1 MNQTTTIE
9 PLQSLGTSPGKLR
22 AYADN
27 VVVVLE
33 TPPDVTASGLHLPQN
48 RQERRTGAR
57 RARVVAVGPGH
68 SRPSGVFI
76 PTQVKEG
83 ETVLVDAMAGQDYT
97 MDLTVPRHN
106 KAVEWGDARGQF
118 RIVRED
124 EILGVVEQ
132 EAA

>member
-1 MNQTTTIE
+1 MNQTTNQD
-9 PLQSLGTSPGKLR
+9 PLATLSSTRGKLR

-33 TPPDVTASGLHLPQN
+33 PLPDQTASGLHLPQN

-57 RARVVAVGPGH
+57 RARVVAAGPGH
-68 SRPSGVFI
+68 TKPSGVFI

-83 ETVLVDAMAGQDYT
+83 EIVLVDALAGQDYT